1 MCSTGMGEKWRQRLC
16 ELSLRSPPSWY
27 PKDTPPP
34 EQREREKDRVD
45 ALFNMTGKIKIIVG
59 NELEFWKK
67 KKMFL
72 RGTKIPTSS
81 KYTQQHPNN

>member
-1 MCSTGMGEKWRQRLC
+1 MRKLVDVRLVIIQLIDILS
-16 ELSLRSPPSWY
+16 LSLRSPPSWY

-59 NELEFWKK
+59 NELEF
-67 KKMFL
+67 
-72 RGTKIPTSS
+72 
-81 KYTQQHPNN
+81 